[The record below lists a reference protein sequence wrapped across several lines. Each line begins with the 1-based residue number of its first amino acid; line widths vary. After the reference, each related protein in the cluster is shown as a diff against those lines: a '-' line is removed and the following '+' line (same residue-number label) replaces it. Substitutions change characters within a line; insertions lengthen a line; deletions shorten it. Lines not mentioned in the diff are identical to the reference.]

1 MTHKTQADQA
11 GNAPSRPLFY
21 KEPQLLHS
29 QVHSQWRLKDG
40 DTAFAA
46 EAPYVPILVSELA
59 AAARNY
65 PIVFAG
71 DDAQPLAVLGLEKR
85 NLFVKD
91 GVWRDDSYV
100 PAYVR
105 RYPFAFVATS
115 GPDGFALAID
125 AGSERVMDD
134 GEEGVP
140 LFENDKPSALTQS
153 ALDFC
158 GAFQND
164 IAKTRAF
171 ADALKAQDLLIDRR
185 ADATLPD
192 GRKLGLDG
200 FQVIDAEKLSKLPDE
215 IVLAWHNNSY
225 LAWAYFHLASLDRFQ
240 SLLRLQADTPKSHAD
255 PSSPEHSAG
264 ALKPAQP
271 KTKKVAS

>member
-1 MTHKTQADQA
+1 MTQKTQAGQA
-11 GNAPSRPLFY
+11 AKAHSRPLFY

-40 DTAFAA
+40 DAAFAA
-46 EAPYVPILVSELA
+46 ETPYVPILVGEFA

-71 DDAQPLAVLGLEKR
+71 DDAQPLAVLGLETR

-91 GVWRDDSYV
+91 GAWREDSYV

-115 GPDGFALAID
+115 DPDGFALAID
-125 AGSERVMDD
+125 AGSQRVADG
-134 GEEGVP
+134 GEEGIP
-140 LFENDKPSALTQS
+140 LFENGGPSDVTQKALE
-153 ALDFC
+153 FC

-164 IAKTRAF
+164 IAATRAF

-200 FQVIDAEKLSKLPDE
+200 FRVIDAETLSKLPDE
-215 IVLAWHNNSY
+215 IVLEWHNNGY

-240 SLLRLQADTPKSHAD
+240 SLLRLQADMSQSHPDA
-255 PSSPEHSAG
+255 SQSEHSDG
-264 ALKPAQP
+264 AQKRANP

>member
-1 MTHKTQADQA
+1 MTQKTQADQA
-11 GNAPSRPLFY
+11 GYAPSRPLFY

-29 QVHSQWRLKDG
+29 QVHSEWRLKDG
-40 DTAFAA
+40 DAAFAA
-46 EAPYVPILVSELA
+46 ETPYVPILVGELS

-71 DDAQPLAVLGLEKR
+71 DDAQPLAVLGLGKR

-91 GVWRDDSYV
+91 GAWREDSYV

-115 GPDGFALAID
+115 DPDGFALAID
-125 AGSERVMDD
+125 AGSQRVADG
-134 GEEGVP
+134 GEEGIP
-140 LFENDKPSALTQS
+140 LFEDGGPSDVTHKALE
-153 ALDFC
+153 FC

-164 IAKTRAF
+164 IAATRAF

-215 IVLAWHNNSY
+215 IVLAWHSNSY

-255 PSSPEHSAG
+255 GSSPEHSAG
-264 ALKPAQP
+264 SFKPAQP